1 MGEKDNFRISIY
13 DIIRQL
19 EDLIED
25 SPKPA
30 FGGSERRIVD
40 VEAVRELI
48 SDMKVE
54 IDEDIRKAVSV
65 LTEDDR
71 IMDSAEEHAQSVTS

>member
-40 VEAVRELI
+40 DEAVRE
-48 SDMKVE
+48 
-54 IDEDIRKAVSV
+54 
-65 LTEDDR
+65 
-71 IMDSAEEHAQSVTS
+71 